1 MQVLK
6 KIVLFF
12 LLLGVWGCNNR
23 LTDNRID
30 VSDQKYDIVDY
41 DTINY
46 SMRQENA
53 LNVGVLLPLSGKAAT
68 IGQGM
73 QNAMFM
79 ATDDLKNNHLVL
91 KFYDTKST
99 EEGAQEAA
107 KKAIYEGAELILGPL
122 MGEEVESISQIA
134 LSADI
139 PVVSFTTSPQVLK
152 KGIYSIGL
160 LQAEQI
166 DRAVSYASS
175 KGRNRLVMLVPNNNS
190 GLNIVKAALQ
200 SSNANGVSLKKVA
213 FYNPNTVDF
222 SSTVRQV
229 AEGKDF
235 DTVLVAD
242 GGNSLKSIA
251 SMFAY
256 NDIMYPDVLFMG
268 TAAWDGTN
276 LSRETILYHGVYPMV
291 SKGYGNSYFSDKY
304 KETFGEQ
311 PKPVYSF
318 AYDSVLLASVLST
331 KNKDD
336 LNGGI
341 TTKGGFIGVN
351 GLFKILPTGQS
362 KHSLEMLEVTK
373 DGPQVVS
380 AADKRLS
387 ETPANDVD
395 IRYMTY
401 EQMPKFY
408 GKSSAEVLSW
418 LNNN

>member
-30 VSDQKYDIVDY
+30 VSDQRYDIVDY

-46 SMRQENA
+46 SMRKENA

-79 ATDDLKNNHLVL
+79 ATDDLKNDHLVL

-107 KKAIYEGAELILGPL
+107 RKAIYEGAELILGPL
-122 MGEEVESISQIA
+122 MGEEVSSISQIA

-139 PVVSFTTSPQVLK
+139 PVVSFTTSPQVLQ

-160 LQAEQI
+160 LNSEQI
-166 DRAVSYASS
+166 DRAVSYAAS
-175 KGRNRLVMLVPNNNS
+175 KGRHKLVMLVPNNNS
-190 GLNIVKAALQ
+190 GLNIVKAAML

-222 SSTVRQV
+222 SSIVRNV
-229 AEGKDF
+229 SAGKDF
-235 DTVLVAD
+235 DSVLVAD

-276 LSRETILYHGVYPMV
+276 LSKETILYHSVYPMV

-331 KNKDD
+331 KDKSD
-336 LNGGI
+336 LSNSI
-341 TTKGGFIGVN
+341 TSKGGFIGVN

-362 KHSLEMLEVTK
+362 RHSLEMLEISQ

-380 AADKRLS
+380 AADKRLN
-387 ETPANDVD
+387 ETPAEDMD
-395 IRYMTY
+395 IRYITY
-401 EQMPKFY
+401 EQMPTFY
-408 GKSSAEVLSW
+408 GKSSEEVLSW